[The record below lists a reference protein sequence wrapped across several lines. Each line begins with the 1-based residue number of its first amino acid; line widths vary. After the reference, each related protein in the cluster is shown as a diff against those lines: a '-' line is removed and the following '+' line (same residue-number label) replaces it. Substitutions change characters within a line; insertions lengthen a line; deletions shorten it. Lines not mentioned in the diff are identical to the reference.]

1 MFDLFLLST
10 KQFWSENWD
19 SAELQDVTVLSIG
32 GSYRDNMVRSGLVS
46 MNGMVSPDR
55 GLSVVVSDGYVF
67 IQKDTLTCAW
77 CFYYFSEAFI
87 EVYVADHL

>member
-1 MFDLFLLST
+1 MSRTNGRKKMFDLFLLSFE
-10 KQFWSENWD
+10 QFWSENWD

-55 GLSVVVSDGYVF
+55 GLSVVVSDDY
-67 IQKDTLTCAW
+67 
-77 CFYYFSEAFI
+77 CF
-87 EVYVADHL
+87 